1 MAKSPSMSERRVV
14 VTGGAGFIGSE
25 LTRQLVAR
33 GARVT
38 VLDSF
43 ASGKH
48 EYIKELR
55 VQIKTGDI
63 CDKKAVEDS
72 LKDQEIVYHLA
83 ALPFIPDS
91 YVNPE
96 QFFRVNVEGSINL
109 MTQAIQSKTVER
121 FVYLSSSEVYGT
133 AQVTPMNEDHPTK
146 PQSTYAVSKLAADR
160 AVFTL
165 HKEQGFPAV
174 IIRLFNTYGPNITQP
189 YIIPEIALQLLQG
202 NGTISL
208 GNVDSARDF
217 THVEDSARAIILASL
232 AHDTIG
238 EVINVGSGKDIKI
251 IHLAGLIARILGKR
265 FALARDMTRFR
276 PYDVERLVCDNSKAK
291 RVLNWEPKIGIEEGL
306 SRTVDWIK
314 RHPLQFKAPFKGPT
328 SWYRGIHS
336 SSEEN

>member
-1 MAKSPSMSERRVV
+1 MPEPKSMPERRVV

-25 LTRQLVAR
+25 LTRQLVER
-33 GARVT
+33 GAKVT

-48 EYIKELR
+48 EYIKELPVEIR
-55 VQIKTGDI
+55 TGDI
-63 CDKKAVEDS
+63 CDKKTVGEA

-109 MTQAIQSKTVER
+109 MLQAIQSKTVDR

-174 IIRLFNTYGPNITQP
+174 IIRLFNTYGPNVTQP
-189 YIIPEIALQLLQG
+189 YIVPEIALQLLQG
-202 NGTISL
+202 DGAVRL

-217 THVEDSARAIILASL
+217 TYVEDSARAIILASL
-232 AHDTIG
+232 ANETIG

-251 IHLAGLIARILGKR
+251 IHLVGLIARMLGKR
-265 FALARDMTRFR
+265 FALERDMTRFR

-291 RVLNWEPKIGIEEGL
+291 RVLNWEPRISLEDGL
-306 SRTVDWIK
+306 SRTIDWIK
-314 RHPLQFKAPFKGPT
+314 RHPLSFKAPFKGPA
-328 SWYRGIHS
+328 SWSRRTGS
-336 SSEEN
+336 SHDEN